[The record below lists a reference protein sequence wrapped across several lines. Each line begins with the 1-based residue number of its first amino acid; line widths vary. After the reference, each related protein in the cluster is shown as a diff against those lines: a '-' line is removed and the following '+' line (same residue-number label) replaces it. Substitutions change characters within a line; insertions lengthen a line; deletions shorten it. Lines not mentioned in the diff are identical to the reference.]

1 MRNIARITAIII
13 YNLIVP
19 FQLLRLNGNILSNKS
34 GDNNTNNMAIKNI
47 DFNKLDVKYDET
59 KMSLT

>member
-1 MRNIARITAIII
+1 MRNIARIAAISI

-34 GDNNTNNMAIKNI
+34 GDNDTNNMAIENI
-47 DFNKLDVKYDET
+47 DCNKLDVKYDET

>member
-1 MRNIARITAIII
+1 MRNITRITAISI

-34 GDNNTNNMAIKNI
+34 GDNNTNNMAIENI
-47 DFNKLDVKYDET
+47 AINW
-59 KMSLT
+59 M

>member
-1 MRNIARITAIII
+1 MRNITRITAISI

-47 DFNKLDVKYDET
+47 DCNKLDVKYDET
-59 KMSLT
+59 KMSLA